1 MGAAHARVR
10 RQPARQYSAGL
21 KFNKNKNSKTGME
34 MTGVA
39 QAATE
44 DKKADKE
51 ADHHPY
57 YRPKDAATLILV
69 DRSAATP
76 KVLVGKRHDKVVFM
90 PGKFVFP
97 GGRVDK
103 SDNRVPVAASIP
115 KELEA
120 NLLKGSPKITASR
133 ARSLAVAAIRE
144 ACEETGLCL
153 GRRTDG
159 AAPKLDGP
167 KLDGPKLDGPKL
179 DGPKLDG
186 PWKPFTD
193 ASLLPDPS
201 GLFLIARAI
210 TPPGRIKRFDT
221 RFFTADASTIT
232 HRIEGVIHP
241 DAELVELVW
250 VELGSQPLADL
261 HPMTR
266 NVLGELEKRLA
277 TGPLRH
283 DAPVPFFHFYGGRMH
298 KDVLGA

>member
-1 MGAAHARVR
+1 
-10 RQPARQYSAGL
+10 
-21 KFNKNKNSKTGME
+21 ME
-34 MTGVA
+34 MTDVA
-39 QAATE
+39 EAATE
-44 DKKADKE
+44 NKKEEKE

-69 DRSAATP
+69 DRSHTTP
-76 KVLVGKRHDKVVFM
+76 KVLVGKRHDHVVFM

-103 SDNRVPVAASIP
+103 ADNRIPVAAPIP

-120 NLLKGSPKITASR
+120 NLLKGSPKITSSR

-153 GRRTDG
+153 GRKADG
-159 AAPKLDGP
+159 AAAKPE
-167 KLDGPKLDGPKL
+167 
-179 DGPKLDG
+179 GPKLDG
-186 PWKPFTD
+186 PWQPFSD
-193 ASLLPDPS
+193 AGLLPDPS

-221 RFFTADASTIT
+221 RFFTADASAIT
-232 HRIEGVIHP
+232 HRVDGVIHP

-250 VELGSQPLADL
+250 VELGSEPLAEL
-261 HPMTR
+261 HPMTK

-283 DAPVPFFHFYGGRMH
+283 DAPVPFFHFYGGKMQ
-298 KDVLGA
+298 KDVLGGSG

>member
-1 MGAAHARVR
+1 MTEAAKVE
-10 RQPARQYSAGL
+10 
-21 KFNKNKNSKTGME
+21 KE
-34 MTGVA
+34 
-39 QAATE
+39 E
-44 DKKADKE
+44 KE

-57 YRPKDAATLILV
+57 FRPKDAATLILV
-69 DRSAATP
+69 DRSSAIP

-103 SDNRVPVAASIP
+103 SDNRVPVAAPIT
-115 KELEA
+115 KALET

-153 GRRTDG
+153 GRKSDN
-159 AAPKLDGP
+159 AAKLE
-167 KLDGPKLDGPKL
+167 
-179 DGPKLDG
+179 G
-186 PWKPFTD
+186 PWKPFTE
-193 ASLLPDPS
+193 AGLLPDPS

-210 TPPGRIKRFDT
+210 TPPGRVRRFDT

-232 HRIEGVIHP
+232 HRVEGVIHP

-250 VELGSQPLADL
+250 VELGSKPLADL

-266 NVLGELEKRLA
+266 NVLGELDKRLA
-277 TGPLRH
+277 TGPLSH
-283 DAPVPFFHFYGGRMH
+283 DAPVPFFHFYGGKMQ
-298 KDVLGA
+298 KDVLGQDAAH

>member
-1 MGAAHARVR
+1 M
-10 RQPARQYSAGL
+10 SE
-21 KFNKNKNSKTGME
+21 T
-34 MTGVA
+34 
-39 QAATE
+39 ATAIGE
-44 DKKADKE
+44 AKAKPQDKE

-57 YRPKDAATLILV
+57 TKPKDAATLILI
-69 DRSAATP
+69 DRSGPLP
-76 KVLVGKRHDKVVFM
+76 KVLVGRRHDKLVFM

-103 SDNRVPVAASIP
+103 SDHLVPVAAP
-115 KELEA
+115 MPGELEA
-120 NLLKGSPKITASR
+120 NLFKGSPKTSASR
-133 ARSLAVAAIRE
+133 AKSLAIAAIRE

-153 GRRTDG
+153 GRKMEG
-159 AAPKLDGP
+159 GAPKLDGP
-167 KLDGPKLDGPKL
+167 
-179 DGPKLDG
+179 
-186 PWKPFTD
+186 WAPF
-193 ASLLPDPS
+193 AEAGLLPDPS

-232 HRIEGVIHP
+232 HRVEGVIHP

-277 TGPLRH
+277 AGPLQH
-283 DAPVPFFHFYGGRMH
+283 DAPVPFFHFYGGKMQ

>member
-1 MGAAHARVR
+1 
-10 RQPARQYSAGL
+10 
-21 KFNKNKNSKTGME
+21 
-34 MTGVA
+34 MTDVA

-44 DKKADKE
+44 EKKEEKE

-103 SDNRVPVAASIP
+103 SDNRVPVAAPIP
-115 KELEA
+115 QQLEA
-120 NLLKGSPKITASR
+120 NLLKGSPKIAPSR
-133 ARSLAVAAIRE
+133 ARALAVAAIRE

-153 GRRTDG
+153 GRQTDG
-159 AAPKLDGP
+159 KAPKF
-167 KLDGPKLDGPKL
+167 
-179 DGPKLDG
+179 DG
-186 PWKPFTD
+186 PWRPFAD
-193 ASLLPDPS
+193 AGLLPDPS
-201 GLFLIARAI
+201 SLFLIARAI

-221 RFFTADASTIT
+221 RFFTADASAIA
-232 HRIEGVIHP
+232 HRVDGVIHA

-261 HPMTR
+261 HPMTK

-283 DAPVPFFHFYGGRMH
+283 DAPVPFFHFYDGKMQ